1 MNKPV
6 SLEIDNDKK
15 VATIRLDRPK
25 VNAVNAEMLELI
37 VEICDV
43 VASDHNIGAVVMWGG
58 PRVFAAGADITE
70 FPEFDRNGALEFSRR
85 FNRAALAIEALPQ
98 PTITAI
104 NGFALG
110 GGFELALA
118 TDFRL
123 IAEDARLGFPEIM
136 LGLIPGGGGT
146 QRLSRLA
153 GITLTKD
160 LIYSGRH
167 LSADDAV
174 AHNIASSIHAKD
186 DVYDAAV
193 DLAASYAKGPASL
206 RMAKRAILD
215 GFHLPL
221 EEATEIEAQR
231 FADCF
236 TTVDCRTGV
245 KSFLENGPGKASFSG
260 H

>member
-6 SLEIDNDKK
+6 SLEIDIDNK

-37 VEICDV
+37 VEICEV
-43 VASDHNIGAVVMWGG
+43 VSSDHKIGAVVMWGG

-70 FPEFDRNGALEFSRR
+70 FPEFDRAGALEFSRR

-123 IAEDARLGFPEIM
+123 IAEDGRLGFPEIL

-160 LIYSGRH
+160 LIYSGRQ
-167 LSADDAV
+167 LDAPDAL
-174 AHNIASSIHAKD
+174 AHNIVSSIHPKEE
-186 DVYDAAV
+186 VHGAAV
-193 DLAASYAKGPASL
+193 ELAANLAKGPASM

-215 GFHLPL
+215 GFHLPI
-221 EEATEIEAQR
+221 EEAAEIEAQR

-245 KSFLENGPGKASFSG
+245 RSFLENGPGKASFSG
-260 H
+260 R

>member
-6 SLEIDNDKK
+6 SLEIDNGKR

-25 VNAVNAEMLELI
+25 VNAVNTEMLELI

-70 FPEFDRNGALEFSRR
+70 FPDFDRNIALDFSRR

-123 IAEDARLGFPEIM
+123 IADDGRLGFPEVM
-136 LGLIPGGGGT
+136 LGLLPGGGGT

-153 GITLTKD
+153 GITLAKD

-167 LSADDAV
+167 LDAQAAV
-174 AHNIASSIHAKD
+174 AHNIASSAHPKD
-186 DVYDAAV
+186 EVYEAAV
-193 DLAASYAKGPASL
+193 ELAAGYAVGPASMRL
-206 RMAKRAILD
+206 AKRAIFD

-221 EEATEIEAQR
+221 SEAVEEEAQR

-236 TTVDCRTGV
+236 TTVDCRVGV
-245 KSFLENGPGKASFSG
+245 QSFLENGPGKATFSG
-260 H
+260 R

>member
-6 SLEIDNDKK
+6 SLEIDIEKK

-25 VNAVNAEMLELI
+25 VNAVNAEMLKLI

-43 VASDHNIGAVVMWGG
+43 VASDHHIGAVVVWGG
-58 PRVFAAGADITE
+58 PWVFAAGADITE
-70 FPEFDRNGALEFSRR
+70 FPDFDHESALEFSRR

-123 IAEDARLGFPEIM
+123 VAEDSRLGFPEIM

-167 LSADDAV
+167 LSADDAI
-174 AHNIASSIHAKD
+174 AHNIASAIHPRD
-186 DVYDAAV
+186 EVYDRAV
-193 DLAASYAKGPASL
+193 DLAATYATGPASMRL
-206 RMAKRAILD
+206 AKRAILD

-221 EEATEIEAQR
+221 AEAAEVEVQR

-236 TTVDCRTGV
+236 STADCRTGV
-245 KSFLENGPGKASFSG
+245 QSFLENGPGKATFSG
-260 H
+260 R